1 MTRRKLPNAN
11 IRFFFHAAFPSFEVF
26 RCLADRDQL
35 FDGLLCQLDRFQ
47 TQEHSDNF
55 LQTCHRLKC
64 LDATKDGIQ
73 LKDRFVHVINIPI
86 GIDPATLSSKRGH
99 QLIEKWIYLL
109 KERYRGK
116 RLIVAR
122 DKLDP
127 IRGLKQKLLSYE
139 LFLASNPEWRDK
151 V

>member
-1 MTRRKLPNAN
+1 M
-11 IRFFFHAAFPSFEVF
+11 F

-35 FDGLLCQLDRFQ
+35 LDGLLGANLIGFQ
-47 TQEHSDNF
+47 TQEHSDHF

-73 LKDRFVHVINIPI
+73 LKDRFVNVVNNPI
-86 GIDPATLSSKRGH
+86 GIDPATLSRKRGH
-99 QLIEKWIYLL
+99 KMIEKWTYLL
-109 KERYRGK
+109 KERYHGK

-127 IRGLKQKLLSYE
+127 IRGLKQKLLSYK